1 MKIKWGNMKD
11 QHIQRWIKRVEGRN
25 NKKIKLIFTP
35 PCIIKLTFTIIK
47 KNISLKIYKKYTNS
61 KKIEYYLWKLAF
73 TYTVREMIF
82 LIHQLKFIWI
92 TQPLAMLI
100 ITSYNWTTGGFV
112 FFSFSCRSYLRKK
125 ETNQNLHFRAWN
137 YKKRLFDHL

>member
-1 MKIKWGNMKD
+1 MD
-11 QHIQRWIKRVEGRN
+11 QEGWR
-25 NKKIKLIFTP
+25 KKQQKIKLIFTP
-35 PCIIKLTFTIIK
+35 PCIIKLTFTIMK

-61 KKIEYYLWKLAF
+61 KETEDYLCKLAF

-82 LIHQLKFIWI
+82 FHDLIHQLKFIWI

-112 FFSFSCRSYLRKK
+112 FFSFSCRSYLREKTNKIYILRPEIIKK
-125 ETNQNLHFRAWN
+125 KIVN
-137 YKKRLFDHL
+137 HL